1 MMARERE
8 GTERQSATADS
19 AAIAATK
26 DAPETFETALAKL
39 EAIVRQ
45 LEDGQ
50 LGLSD
55 SLARYEEGIRCLK
68 QCHAALETAERKVEL
83 LTGVDADGNPIAT
96 PFDEPSLS
104 LEEKAEARSR
114 RRSRSDAGAGRARTA
129 ERKPE
134 RADGE
139 ARGAEEDRGDDGEKR
154 GRLF

>member
-1 MMARERE
+1 MMAKDRE
-8 GTERQSATADS
+8 GMGDRDS
-19 AAIAATK
+19 GREQAATNAGANGPT
-26 DAPETFETALAKL
+26 DSFEASLAKL

-83 LTGVDADGNPIAT
+83 LTGVDADGNPVTA
-96 PFDEPSLS
+96 PFDDPSLS

-114 RRSRSDAGAGRARTA
+114 RRSRGESTAGRSRTVD
-129 ERKPE
+129 
-134 RADGE
+134 RAGTDE
-139 ARGAEEDRGDDGEKR
+139 SADDDATDREGEKR